1 MTSIKTYPI
10 HATYDTGLQIQQ
22 DITIVVSDTLYAKC
36 VEGFEYTVTG
46 QSGLTNLG
54 SLANTYLGE
63 NAFSKNIKYYHGKT
77 TNPES
82 VEQSIA
88 AAEANGVTL
97 KIADLGSFHEVNP
110 YYEAVTA
117 LTNNNQ
123 PLNRMYLGGS
133 GENYTIYG
141 ANVPSS
147 PLSASSFSGFECT
160 TRFPNYY
167 VGMRVMVVPSDFF
180 NSDGSFNTE
189 KYPHNTSTLA
199 LIGAWTIGYN
209 ISTHEFT
216 GYVVRSQMDT
226 PQRFYSIFPLNF
238 KTTPY
243 NSTDTD
249 LSNPYGA
256 DGSSTT
262 GGGDGT
268 LGGGGLDSVDPTEVP
283 DLPDVSAAASGF
295 ITLYN
300 PTSSNLKDLYSF
312 LWSNTFDLNTFK
324 KLYTDPMDCII
335 SLGILPCLPATS
347 GARDIMFG
355 NVNSEVNCTTLGSQF
370 AKVQCGSVNIE
381 KYVGSF
387 MDYSPYVKIH
397 LFLPFIGFVNLG
409 TDDLMGGSIS
419 ITYHVDVLS
428 GDCIAFISHS
438 VKGVLYTYNGN
449 CRAEI
454 PLTAQNNT
462 GILRNYYES
471 VAGIIPSTV
480 NGAMSGG
487 AAGAALGA
495 GAGALNAASNI
506 VLNSKPTYQRSGS
519 LAGSA
524 GLMGVQTPFIVI
536 ERPNI
541 SVPNN
546 VEHYAG
552 QTSNITMFLG
562 TCSGYTVCEYVHLE
576 GIAATTEEIAEMETL
591 LNQGVYL

>member
-1 MTSIKTYPI
+1 MTSLKTYPI

-46 QSGLTNLG
+46 QSGLRNLG
-54 SLANTYLGE
+54 ALANTYLGE
-63 NAFSKNIKYYHGKT
+63 NAFSKNIKYYYGLT
-77 TNPES
+77 TD
-82 VEQSIA
+82 QTA
-88 AAEANGVTL
+88 AELARATAEANNVTL
-97 KIADLGSFHEVNP
+97 KVVDLGSSHAVND
-110 YYEAVTA
+110 YYTAVTA

-123 PLNRMYLGGS
+123 PLNKMYLGGS
-133 GENYTIYG
+133 GRYYSVFGI
-141 ANVPSS
+141 NVPSDNYA
-147 PLSASSFSGFECT
+147 PNALSGFECQT
-160 TRFPNYY
+160 QAGHQYF
-167 VGMRVMVVPSDFF
+167 GIRVMVVPSDFF
-180 NSDGSFNTE
+180 NSDGSFNKE
-189 KYPHNTSTLA
+189 KYIPNTNSLP
-199 LIGAWTIGYN
+199 IIDAWAIGYN
-209 ISTHEFT
+209 MSTHEFT
-216 GYVVRSQMDT
+216 GYVVRSQLSN
-226 PQRFYSIFPLNF
+226 PEHFYSIFPLNF

-249 LSNPYGA
+249 LNNPYGE
-256 DGSSTT
+256 DGNSTT

-300 PTSSNLKDLYSF
+300 PSSSTLRALYSF

-335 SLGILPCLPATS
+335 SLGILPCLPTIS
-347 GARDIMFG
+347 GASDIMFG

-462 GILRNYYES
+462 GILKNYYQAI
-471 VAGIIPSTV
+471 AGIIPSTV

-487 AAGAALGA
+487 AAGAAA
-495 GAGALNAASNI
+495 GAVGGALNAASNI

-524 GLMGVQTPFIVI
+524 GLMGVQKPFIVI

-562 TCSGYTVCEYVHLE
+562 SCSGYTVCEYVHLE
-576 GIAATTEEIAEMETL
+576 GIAATTEEIKEMETL